1 MKIEQL
7 QQLLQI
13 VAEGSMNEA
22 AQKLYVA
29 RSSLSTSM
37 KNLETELGAPIF
49 ERTTRGVTLTAFGR
63 DVYQQAQE
71 ICQRFSFLQ
80 SMPKAGR
87 RTHLSVSS
95 LYCSIAN
102 DAFVELYSRHFE
114 DGLTCNMEECMLPDV
129 LRQVSTGLTEIG
141 VITIFSDIESLI
153 MRRIEDA
160 GLEFNLILRRPL
172 HAIVGPNNPL
182 YSKTEDGVTLEDLRD
197 YPCVINYASPGDVSG
212 ERVWEGQGRRNAEVL
227 VSDLGSALKIVERT
241 TAIAIDTYDAET
253 YQMFYAGNR
262 SRFLPLKDAPL
273 DCKLGWLK
281 IKGRVLSPICEE
293 YLQILQEKARAT
305 GC

>member
-1 MKIEQL
+1 M
-7 QQLLQI
+7 
-13 VAEGSMNEA
+13 
-22 AQKLYVA
+22 
-29 RSSLSTSM
+29 
-37 KNLETELGAPIF
+37 
-49 ERTTRGVTLTAFGR
+49 
-63 DVYQQAQE
+63 
-71 ICQRFSFLQ
+71 
-80 SMPKAGR
+80 
-87 RTHLSVSS
+87 
-95 LYCSIAN
+95 
-102 DAFVELYSRHFE
+102 ELYSRHFE
-114 DGLTCNMEECMLPDV
+114 DGLTCNMEECILPDV

-141 VITIFSDIESLI
+141 VITIFSDIESLT

-197 YPCVINYASPGDVSG
+197 YPCVINYASLGDVSG

-241 TAIAIDTYDAET
+241 TAISIDTYDAET

-293 YLQILQEKARAT
+293 YLQILQEKARST

>member
-1 MKIEQL
+1 M
-7 QQLLQI
+7 
-13 VAEGSMNEA
+13 
-22 AQKLYVA
+22 
-29 RSSLSTSM
+29 LS
-37 KNLETELGAPIF
+37 
-49 ERTTRGVTLTAFGR
+49 
-63 DVYQQAQE
+63 
-71 ICQRFSFLQ
+71 
-80 SMPKAGR
+80 
-87 RTHLSVSS
+87 
-95 LYCSIAN
+95 
-102 DAFVELYSRHFE
+102 
-114 DGLTCNMEECMLPDV
+114 DV

-141 VITIFSDIESLI
+141 VITIFSDIESLT

-241 TAIAIDTYDAET
+241 TAISIDTYDAET

-293 YLQILQEKARAT
+293 YLQILQEKARST